1 VQSWGYSEGVRS
13 GSPKTGV
20 NRAQASSIRKRF
32 RALDSVLSEKL
43 RRLWAGAEAQA
54 LGRGGIAAVSQA
66 TGLSRATIG
75 SGLRE
80 LKQGGTRPLPEA
92 RIRRK
97 GGGRKAL
104 TESDPVVLTDLE
116 ELVEPSTRGHPQSAL
131 RWTCKSTTKLAEEL
145 RRRGHRIGP
154 RTVAEL
160 LHELDYSLQA
170 NRKTREGSSHP
181 DRNAQFEHINRR
193 IQAFQQRG
201 QPVVSVDTKKKEL
214 VGDFRNGGQEWQPK
228 GSPEPVRVHDFI
240 DKKLGKAIPYGV
252 YDVAG
257 NRGWV
262 SVGTDHDTAEF
273 ATETIHRWWRHMG
286 SPAYPRAKELLIL
299 ADGGGS
305 NSSRTRL
312 WKIALQRLA
321 DQTGIVV
328 SVCHFPPGTSKW
340 NKIEHR
346 MFSHITENWRGRPLI
361 SHEVIVN
368 LIGNTTTKKGLTIQA
383 ELDTNIYPTGIEV
396 TDEDLARVR
405 IEPDAFHGDW
415 NYRILP
421 LLK

>member
-1 VQSWGYSEGVRS
+1 M
-13 GSPKTGV
+13 
-20 NRAQASSIRKRF
+20 
-32 RALDSVLSEKL
+32 SEKL
-43 RRLWAGAEAQA
+43 RRLWAGAEAQT

-66 TGLSRATIG
+66 TGLSRATIS

-80 LKQGGTRPLPEA
+80 LKQGGTRAVPET
-92 RIRRK
+92 RVRRE

-104 TESDPVVLTDLE
+104 TESDPAVLTDLE

-131 RWTCKSTTKLAEEL
+131 RWTCKSTAKLAEEL
-145 RRRGHRIGP
+145 RRRGHQIGP

-160 LHELDYSLQA
+160 LHGLDYSLQA

-181 DRNAQFEHINRR
+181 DRNLQFEHINRR
-193 IQAFQQRG
+193 IQTFQERG

-214 VGDFRNGGQEWQPK
+214 VGDFKNGGQEWQPK
-228 GSPEPVRVHDFI
+228 GAPEPVRVHDFV

-286 SPAYPRAKELLIL
+286 AVAYPKAKELLIL

-361 SHEVIVN
+361 SHEVVVN
-368 LIGNTTTKKGLTIQA
+368 LIGNTRTKKGLTIQA

-396 TDEDLARVR
+396 TDEDMARVR

-421 LLK
+421 RLK

>member
-1 VQSWGYSEGVRS
+1 
-13 GSPKTGV
+13 
-20 NRAQASSIRKRF
+20 
-32 RALDSVLSEKL
+32 
-43 RRLWAGAEAQA
+43 
-54 LGRGGIAAVSQA
+54 
-66 TGLSRATIG
+66 
-75 SGLRE
+75 
-80 LKQGGTRPLPEA
+80 
-92 RIRRK
+92 
-97 GGGRKAL
+97 
-104 TESDPVVLTDLE
+104 
-116 ELVEPSTRGHPQSAL
+116 
-131 RWTCKSTTKLAEEL
+131 
-145 RRRGHRIGP
+145 
-154 RTVAEL
+154 VAEL
-160 LHELDYSLQA
+160 LHGLDYSLQA

-193 IQAFQQRG
+193 IQIFQERG

-214 VGDFRNGGQEWQPK
+214 VGDFKNGGQEWQPK
-228 GSPEPVRVHDFI
+228 GAPEPVRVHDFI

-286 SPAYPRAKELLIL
+286 APAYPKAKELLIL

>member
-1 VQSWGYSEGVRS
+1 M
-13 GSPKTGV
+13 
-20 NRAQASSIRKRF
+20 
-32 RALDSVLSEKL
+32 SEKL
-43 RRLWAGAEAQA
+43 RRLWAGAEAQT

-66 TGLSRATIG
+66 TGLSRATIS

-80 LKQGGTRPLPEA
+80 LKQGGTRAVPET
-92 RIRRK
+92 RVRRK

-104 TESDPVVLTDLE
+104 TESDPAVLTDLE

-131 RWTCKSTTKLAEEL
+131 RWTCKSTAKLAEEL
-145 RRRGHRIGP
+145 RRRGHQIGP

-160 LHELDYSLQA
+160 LHGLDSSLQA

-181 DRNAQFEHINRR
+181 DRNLQFEHINRR
-193 IQAFQQRG
+193 IQTFQERG

-214 VGDFRNGGQEWQPK
+214 VGDFKNGGQEWQPK
-228 GSPEPVRVHDFI
+228 GAPEPVRVHDFV

-286 SPAYPRAKELLIL
+286 AVAYPKAKELLIL

-361 SHEVIVN
+361 SHEVVVN
-368 LIGNTTTKKGLTIQA
+368 LIGNTRTKKGLTIQA

-396 TDEDLARVR
+396 TDEDMARVR

-421 LLK
+421 RLK

>member
-1 VQSWGYSEGVRS
+1 MSER
-13 GSPKTGV
+13 
-20 NRAQASSIRKRF
+20 
-32 RALDSVLSEKL
+32 L
-43 RRLWAGAEAQA
+43 RRLWAGAEAQV

-66 TGLSRATIG
+66 TGLSRATVG
-75 SGLRE
+75 SGVRE
-80 LKQGGTRPLPEA
+80 LRRGGTGPGPET
-92 RIRRK
+92 RVRRR
-97 GGGRKAL
+97 GGGRKTV
-104 TESDPVVLTDLE
+104 TESDPSVLADLE
-116 ELVEPSTRGHPQSAL
+116 ELVEPNTRGDPQSAL
-131 RWTCKSTTKLAEEL
+131 RWTCKSTARLAEEL
-145 RRRGHRIGP
+145 RRKGHQIGP

-181 DRNAQFEHINRR
+181 DRNAQFEHINLQ
-193 IQAFQQRG
+193 IQVFQQRG

-214 VGDFRNGGQEWQPK
+214 IGDFKNGGREWQPK
-228 GSPEPVRVHDFI
+228 GKPEAVRVHDFL

-286 SPAYPRAKELLIL
+286 SAAYPQAKELLIL

-321 DQTGIVV
+321 DQTGIAV
-328 SVCHFPPGTSKW
+328 SVSHFPPGTSKW

-346 MFSHITENWRGRPLI
+346 MFSHITENWRGKPLV

-383 ELDTNIYPTGIEV
+383 ELDTNTYPTGIEV
-396 TDEDLARVR
+396 TDEELAKVR
-405 IEPDAFHGDW
+405 IQPDTFHGDW

-421 LLK
+421 LS

>member
-1 VQSWGYSEGVRS
+1 M
-13 GSPKTGV
+13 
-20 NRAQASSIRKRF
+20 
-32 RALDSVLSEKL
+32 SEKL
-43 RRLWAGAEAQA
+43 RRLWAGAEAQT

-80 LKQGGTRPLPEA
+80 LKQGGTRPVPET
-92 RIRRK
+92 RVRRK
-97 GGGRKAL
+97 GWGRKAL
-104 TESDPVVLTDLE
+104 TESDPAVLTDLE

-160 LHELDYSLQA
+160 LHALDYSLQA

-193 IQAFQQRG
+193 IQIFQQRG

-214 VGDFRNGGQEWQPK
+214 VGDFKNGGQEWQPK
-228 GSPEPVRVHDFI
+228 GAPEPVRVHDFI

-273 ATETIHRWWRHMG
+273 ATETIHRWWRNMG
-286 SPAYPRAKELLIL
+286 SPAYPKAKELLIL

-421 LLK
+421 LPK

>member
-1 VQSWGYSEGVRS
+1 M
-13 GSPKTGV
+13 
-20 NRAQASSIRKRF
+20 
-32 RALDSVLSEKL
+32 SEKL
-43 RRLWAGAEAQA
+43 RRLWAGAEAQT

-80 LKQGGTRPLPEA
+80 LKQGGTRPVPET
-92 RIRRK
+92 RVRRK

-104 TESDPVVLTDLE
+104 TESDPAVLTDLE

-160 LHELDYSLQA
+160 LHALDYSLQA

-193 IQAFQQRG
+193 IQIFQQRG

-214 VGDFRNGGQEWQPK
+214 VGDFKNGGQEWQPK
-228 GSPEPVRVHDFI
+228 GAPEPVRVHDFI

-273 ATETIHRWWRHMG
+273 ATETIHRWWRNMG
-286 SPAYPRAKELLIL
+286 SPAYPKAKELLIL

-421 LLK
+421 LPK

>member
-1 VQSWGYSEGVRS
+1 M
-13 GSPKTGV
+13 
-20 NRAQASSIRKRF
+20 
-32 RALDSVLSEKL
+32 SEKL
-43 RRLWAGAEAQA
+43 RRLWAGAEAQT
-54 LGRGGIAAVSQA
+54 LGRGGIAAVSRA
-66 TGLSRATIG
+66 TGLSRATVS

-80 LKQGGTRPLPEA
+80 LKQGGTRPEPET
-92 RIRRK
+92 RVRRK

-104 TESDPVVLTDLE
+104 TESDPTVLRDLE
-116 ELVEPSTRGHPQSAL
+116 DLVEPSTRGHPQSAL
-131 RWTCKSTTKLAEEL
+131 RWTCKSTARLAEEL
-145 RRRGHRIGP
+145 RRRGHRLGP

-160 LHELDYSLQA
+160 LHALDYSLQA

-193 IQAFQQRG
+193 IQSFQRRG
-201 QPVVSVDTKKKEL
+201 QPVVSVDTKKKER
-214 VGDFRNGGQEWQPK
+214 VGDFKNGGQEWQPK

-240 DKKLGKAIPYGV
+240 DKELGKAIPYGV

-273 ATETIHRWWRHMG
+273 ATETIHRWWRNMG
-286 SPAYPRAKELLIL
+286 SPAYPKAKELLIL

-321 DQTGIVV
+321 AQTGIAV

-368 LIGNTTTKKGLTIQA
+368 LIGNTTTKKGLLSQNC
-383 ELDTNIYPTGIEV
+383 D
-396 TDEDLARVR
+396 
-405 IEPDAFHGDW
+405 
-415 NYRILP
+415 
-421 LLK
+421 